1 MAADHNIRVRA
12 DSVREAGAAAGDR
25 DRDRSRD
32 RKAGR
37 PAAGVMVVVVVVS
50 AAWRSGDN
58 GPRTERRAV
67 GLGAG
72 GLDNV
77 DGLVRA
83 TALAIQ
89 VDSRVGSE
97 GGRSD
102 HARYLAAGSDR
113 TSAAWLSYRL
123 DQGRLCAASGGSR
136 SRLRCCCC
144 NCGRGL
150 ALDRV

>member
-25 DRDRSRD
+25 DWDRSRD

-37 PAAGVMVVVVVVS
+37 PAAGVMVVVMVVS

-58 GPRTERRAV
+58 RPGTERRAV

-89 VDSRVGSE
+89 VDALVGLQ
-97 GGRSD
+97 GGWPNHCRS
-102 HARYLAAGSDR
+102 LAARSDR
-113 TSAAWLSYRL
+113 TSAAWFCYGL
-123 DQGRLCAASGGSR
+123 D
-136 SRLRCCCC
+136 
-144 NCGRGL
+144 
-150 ALDRV
+150 

>member
-25 DRDRSRD
+25 DWDRTRD

-37 PAAGVMVVVVVVS
+37 PAAGVMVVVMVVS
-50 AAWRSGDN
+50 TAWGSSDN
-58 GPRTERRAV
+58 GPGTERRAV
-67 GLGAG
+67 GQGAG

-89 VDSRVGSE
+89 VDALVGLQ
-97 GGRSD
+97 GGWPNHCRS
-102 HARYLAAGSDR
+102 LAARSDR
-113 TSAAWLSYRL
+113 TSAAWFCYGL
-123 DQGRLCAASGGSR
+123 DQGRLCAALSGCR
-136 SRLRCCCC
+136 SRFRS
-144 NCGRGL
+144 
-150 ALDRV
+150 